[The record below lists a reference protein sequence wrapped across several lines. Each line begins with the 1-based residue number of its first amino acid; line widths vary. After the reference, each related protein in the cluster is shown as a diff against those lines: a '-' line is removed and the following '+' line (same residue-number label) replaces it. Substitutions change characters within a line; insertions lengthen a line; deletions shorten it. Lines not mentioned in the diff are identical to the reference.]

1 MKKIKYLLLLLPF
14 LSGCYNYRE
23 LNEIGITTAISID
36 YDENFKVIAQVINP
50 VKQQDASTSGEPS
63 FVNFSSEGDSLQE
76 AFRSV
81 ILESPRQLYGS
92 HLQIIILSEEIV
104 NNHLFEVL
112 DFFTR
117 EPEIRSEVNVII
129 AQDPKDLEGITIQT
143 LLNDLSS
150 STILD
155 ALESQSKKEGA
166 TLEITLNDLTNMYLN
181 PYLEITMPSMTV
193 EGNLGQGQK
202 EENITET
209 VADAKTKIGTTAIF
223 KENNLLGF
231 LSIQESKMVNLIKNN
246 FSDSILQFEYNDG
259 YIVFEPNRVKSKVE
273 ADVKNNKVIVTIKG
287 YAKINEVGTVV
298 NLEDTKEIEKIK
310 DFLNESIE
318 NSVKDTFNS
327 IRDKYNTDIFGFQD
341 LYYKTDP
348 NYFKEN
354 YKNWYEDAFPNL
366 EIDVNSNLKLYEK
379 GNTLGGIE
387 YERENK

>member
-155 ALESQSKKEGA
+155 ALESQNKKEGV

-259 YIVFEPNRVKSKVE
+259 YIVFEPNRVKSKLE

>member
-155 ALESQSKKEGA
+155 ALESQSKKEGV

-273 ADVKNNKVIVTIKG
+273 ADVKNNKVIVTIKK

>member
-155 ALESQSKKEGA
+155 ALESQSKKEGV

-246 FSDSILQFEYNDG
+246 FSDSILQLEYNDG

>member
-287 YAKINEVGTVV
+287 YAKINEVGTIV

>member
-155 ALESQSKKEGA
+155 ALKSQSKKEGV

>member
-155 ALESQSKKEGA
+155 ALESQNKKEGV

-341 LYYKTDP
+341 LYYKIKIFTCMIL
-348 NYFKEN
+348 F
-354 YKNWYEDAFPNL
+354 L
-366 EIDVNSNLKLYEK
+366 L
-379 GNTLGGIE
+379 
-387 YERENK
+387 

>member
-63 FVNFSSEGDSLQE
+63 FVIFSSEGDSLQE

-155 ALESQSKKEGA
+155 ALESQNKKEGV

>member
-155 ALESQSKKEGA
+155 ALESQNKKEGV

-287 YAKINEVGTVV
+287 YAKINEVGTVG

>member
-155 ALESQSKKEGA
+155 ALKSQNKKEGV

-287 YAKINEVGTVV
+287 YAKINEVGTIV

>member
-155 ALESQSKKEGA
+155 ALESQNKKEGV

-287 YAKINEVGTVV
+287 YAKINEVGTIV

>member
-155 ALESQSKKEGA
+155 ALKSQNKKEGV

-298 NLEDTKEIEKIK
+298 NLENTKEIEKIK

>member
-76 AFRSV
+76 VFRSV

-129 AQDPKDLEGITIQT
+129 AQDQKDLEGITIQT

-155 ALESQSKKEGA
+155 ALESQSKKEGV

-366 EIDVNSNLKLYEK
+366 EIDLNSNLKLYKK

>member
-155 ALESQSKKEGA
+155 ALESQNKKEGV

>member
-155 ALESQSKKEGA
+155 ALESQSKKEGV

-287 YAKINEVGTVV
+287 YAKINEVGTIV

>member
-76 AFRSV
+76 VFRSV

-246 FSDSILQFEYNDG
+246 FSDSILQLEYNDG

-287 YAKINEVGTVV
+287 YAKINEVGTIV

>member
-117 EPEIRSEVNVII
+117 EPEIRSEVNVIL

-287 YAKINEVGTVV
+287 YAKINEVGTIV